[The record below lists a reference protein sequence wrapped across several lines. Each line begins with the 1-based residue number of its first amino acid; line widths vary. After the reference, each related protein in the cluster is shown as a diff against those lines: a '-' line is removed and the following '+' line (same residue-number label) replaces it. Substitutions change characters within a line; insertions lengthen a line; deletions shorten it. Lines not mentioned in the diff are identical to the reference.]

1 MLLRTAQKYGVRVQ
15 SLQHVLEGYKV
26 AAEIAAHG
34 ASASTFSD
42 WWAYKIE
49 AYDAIPHN
57 AALLDRGRRE
67 RLHQERRRRADAPP
81 EPRGR
86 QDGQVRR
93 RLREPGPG
101 DDHDQPGPRARA
113 RRATGLDRGRQGR
126 GYRALQRPSVRRL
139 LAVRAGLDRR
149 RGLSSSG
156 TSRGEDSACR
166 PGEHTAMPA
175 APESVRNRSIEIA
188 AQPKNLFALV
198 GANLHPVSGPEIKGG
213 TLVIAAGK
221 IAAIGP
227 AGTPIPPE
235 AQTIEMSGLD
245 IWPGMVDAG
254 STIGLFEIGSL
265 AETQDSADAAQ
276 FQPELRS
283 STALHPDSE
292 HIPVTRANGI
302 LTSFVEPTGGTIS
315 GQGCLI
321 DLNGWV
327 PRELV
332 IADQVALDVTI
343 PTYIARTP
351 ESRRPGLGPERPGP
365 RARGAPGERT
375 RHASGAR
382 NGSTRSRSFSAKRS
396 PTTPSSPRPATAA
409 TLPPRPT
416 PGSRH
421 WLPMPAARSR

>member
-1 MLLRTAQKYGVRVQ
+1 MLTEAGASVCIKSDDAELMRHLNLEAAKMVKYGAVSESQ
-15 SLQHVLEGYKV
+15 
-26 AAEIAAHG
+26 
-34 ASASTFSD
+34 
-42 WWAYKIE
+42 
-49 AYDAIPHN
+49 
-57 AALLDRGRRE
+57 ALAMITINPARE
-67 RLHQERRRRADAPP
+67 L
-81 EPRGR
+81 
-86 QDGQVRR
+86 
-93 RLREPGPG
+93 
-101 DDHDQPGPRARA
+101 
-113 RRATGLDRGRQGR
+113 GLDGRLGSIEV
-126 GYRALQRPSVRRL
+126 GKDADIALFNGHPFDAFSRCELALIDGEVFFQRHEP
-139 LAVRAGLDRR
+139 AGKF
-149 RGLSSSG
+149 GV
-156 TSRGEDSACR
+156 R

-254 STIGLFEIGSL
+254 STIGLFEVGSL
-265 AETQDSADAAQ
+265 TETQDSADAAQ

-321 DLNGWV
+321 NLNGWV

-332 IADQVALDVTI
+332 IADQVALT
-343 PTYIARTP
+343 
-351 ESRRPGLGPERPGP
+351 
-365 RARGAPGERT
+365 
-375 RHASGAR
+375 
-382 NGSTRSRSFSAKRS
+382 
-396 PTTPSSPRPATAA
+396 
-409 TLPPRPT
+409 
-416 PGSRH
+416 
-421 WLPMPAARSR
+421 